1 MDFNDIFAKSEEKVG
16 KCVKQE
22 EEKKEEKDAIKY
34 AVFSFPFLKE
44 KIAVV
49 YVKAY
54 WKEAKE
60 RFPQLVLFT
69 RITKKG
75 LFHQERVWRLYY
87 TQDIDGVYCIM
98 KVICFQC
105 KTLIMVIPNVLGKAV
120 SKILCSCCYKSI
132 KKRTAL

>member
-69 RITKKG
+69 SLEMQEILNACQNINK
-75 LFHQERVWRLYY
+75 QEREELLKK
-87 TQDIDGVYCIM
+87 VY
-98 KVICFQC
+98 F
-105 KTLIMVIPNVLGKAV
+105 
-120 SKILCSCCYKSI
+120 I
-132 KKRTAL
+132 KKEFGGYIIPKT